1 MKSEKASFMLIALI
15 VVLSLLLTQ
24 CGATPETIV
33 QTVEVPVEKEVEVT
47 VVETVEVETEVIKEV
62 EVTVVETVEVETE
75 VIKEVEVPVE
85 AMRDL
90 EGTLVVAV
98 EGAVPVPGAPLTK
111 KQEAWQ
117 KLLRVYKQLQ
127 PNVEVI
133 VEDLPEGSTGEVY
146 CDARIGSNTM
156 PDISMIGNC
165 DYFRPSPEE
174 IEAGTAIATDFMP
187 YSEETNPYTGR
198 PWKNDWINDAI
209 RLTRCQEGGAIDTW
223 TCMTEWLELK
233 VIFVNWDILNEYG
246 YTEMPGSLTELYE
259 LCDEINADGTYAC
272 FDNSTNR
279 MRNFNTYMTYLVAM
293 DVYEEMGG
301 SLDNLDVSLSHTL
314 LQRANYLC
322 DKTWWITEQPSLQEV
337 FVQTKRWV
345 DANGGG
351 ELFFDPTREP
361 GRLWLTNRA
370 AFMVDS
376 TEFMPAIE
384 QARADGTFLVDNW
397 SVAWYPEFTEDELVN
412 KDLDVYFDGTFWVE
426 YGGQGDNFAPTP
438 NVRASGEDPNV
449 DLLVRDFFQFLSS
462 PLGAQR
468 IVDQGLVPVSP
479 VALQAAPEFWID
491 ALDEMVPIATG
502 VYQGVTQPIVNMN
515 RHLRDD
521 PELWL
526 EAYFRGD
533 AEFEEAA
540 LKADENTTMEN
551 VRRLQDD
558 LAQFGL
564 EELPDVCKPYAG
576 Q

>member
-1 MKSEKASFMLIALI
+1 
-15 VVLSLLLTQ
+15 
-24 CGATPETIV
+24 
-33 QTVEVPVEKEVEVT
+33 
-47 VVETVEVETEVIKEV
+47 
-62 EVTVVETVEVETE
+62 
-75 VIKEVEVPVE
+75 
-85 AMRDL
+85 
-90 EGTLVVAV
+90 
-98 EGAVPVPGAPLTK
+98 
-111 KQEAWQ
+111 
-117 KLLRVYKQLQ
+117 
-127 PNVEVI
+127 
-133 VEDLPEGSTGEVY
+133 
-146 CDARIGSNTM
+146 
-156 PDISMIGNC
+156 
-165 DYFRPSPEE
+165 
-174 IEAGTAIATDFMP
+174 
-187 YSEETNPYTGR
+187 
-198 PWKNDWINDAI
+198 
-209 RLTRCQEGGAIDTW
+209 
-223 TCMTEWLELK
+223 
-233 VIFVNWDILNEYG
+233 
-246 YTEMPGSLTELYE
+246 
-259 LCDEINADGTYAC
+259 
-272 FDNSTNR
+272 
-279 MRNFNTYMTYLVAM
+279 M

-301 SLDNLDVSLSHTL
+301 SLDNLDVSISHTL

-322 DKTWWITEQPSLQEV
+322 EKIWWITEHPSLQEV
-337 FVQTKRWV
+337 FAQTKLWV

-376 TEFMPAIE
+376 TEFMPSLE
-384 QARADGTFLVDNW
+384 QAKADGTFLVDNW
-397 SVAWYPEFTEDELVN
+397 SVGWYPQFTENDLIN

-468 IVDQGLVPVSP
+468 IVDQGLVPVNP
-479 VALQAAPEFWID
+479 VALQTAPEFWIE
-491 ALDEMVPIATG
+491 ALDEMVPVATD

-533 AEFEEAA
+533 AEFEEAI
-540 LKADENTTMEN
+540 LKADENTTIEN

-564 EELPDVCKPYAG
+564 EELPEACKPFVG